1 MKKSLRKRICVIGMI
16 LVVLFIAINIVLTFF
31 FMIPF
36 SVRLSTKQMEHVA
49 LTMMNEKSYSDEHFN
64 DYIEQIDEDMNM
76 AVTVIDGV
84 KNVIST
90 TKLSEYHKKAIGE
103 MSSILFERTKD
114 QLDKGKTVS
123 MSRISTKQEN
133 VILLRVIKKV
143 ADDRYVILARSYR
156 SLENAM
162 YSAIVFDLLAGIV
175 IVLIGIVIVSGLSQ
189 YLVVPIKEM
198 QQTAEHI
205 SNLKFDAKVKIRSQD
220 ELGQL
225 GQSINRMSDHLEE
238 NVEQL
243 QNDIENRKRLVR
255 NISHEIKSPIA
266 VIMGYADRV
275 KVVLQKNPE
284 RALQYCEIISNES
297 SRVDILVKEMLEFSK
312 LEQRTGELFI
322 EKIPVDKFFAKIQK
336 RFEEE
341 NYDRQ
346 IDFQLT
352 CGEEDIIK
360 ADEVLL
366 ERAIYNILGN
376 AIAYGSAQDLRI
388 ILTGTQKEGYY
399 EFSIYNSGN
408 GIPEEM
414 LDDIWDAFV
423 KVDKARTRGRQGSGV
438 GLSIVREI
446 AETHGGYYHVEN
458 TSDGVIF
465 TISVQ
470 NEVKL

>member
-16 LVVLFIAINIVLTFF
+16 LVVLFIAINILLTFF

-36 SVRLSTKQMEHVA
+36 SVRLSSKQMERIA
-49 LTMMNEKSYSDEHFN
+49 LTMMNKNSYSDDQFN
-64 DYIEQIDEDMNM
+64 DYIEQIDEDMNT
-76 AVTVIDGV
+76 AVTIIDGN
-84 KNVIST
+84 KNVINT
-90 TKLSEYHKKAIGE
+90 TKLSEYNKNAVGK
-103 MSSILFERTKD
+103 MVSILFDRTKE
-114 QLDKGKTVS
+114 QLDEGETIS
-123 MSRISTKQEN
+123 MSRNSNRREN
-133 VILLRVIKKV
+133 VILVRVIKKV

-156 SLENAM
+156 SLANAM
-162 YSAIVFDLLAGIV
+162 HSAIVFDLLAGIV
-175 IVLIGIVIVSGLSQ
+175 IVLIGTVIVSGLSQ
-189 YLVVPIKEM
+189 RLVVPIKEM

-205 SNLKFDAKVKIRSQD
+205 SNLEFDTKVKIRSQD

-243 QNDIENRKRLVR
+243 QKDIENRKRLVR
-255 NISHEIKSPIA
+255 NISHEIKSPVA
-266 VIMGYADRV
+266 VIMGYADRL

-312 LEQRTGELFI
+312 LEQRTGELYI
-322 EKIPVDKFFAKIQK
+322 EKIPVRQFFTKIQK

-341 NYDRQ
+341 NYDRR

-366 ERAIYNILGN
+366 ERAINNILGN
-376 AIAYGSAQDLRI
+376 AVAYGSAQDLRI
-388 ILTGTQKEGYY
+388 ILTGMQKEDYY
-399 EFSIYNSGN
+399 EFSVYNSGN

-414 LDDIWDAFV
+414 LAGIWDAFV

-446 AETHGGYYHVEN
+446 VETHGGYYRVEN

-470 NEVKL
+470 NVVE